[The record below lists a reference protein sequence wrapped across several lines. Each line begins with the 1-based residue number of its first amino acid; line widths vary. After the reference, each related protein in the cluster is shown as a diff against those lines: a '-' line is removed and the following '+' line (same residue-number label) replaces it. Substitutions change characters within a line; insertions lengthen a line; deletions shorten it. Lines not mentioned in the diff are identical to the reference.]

1 MRLKFD
7 VQMCFFGCGCI
18 RVPEQSELK
27 HMCSEYERPDLRA
40 NIGIRAWCPQGDGEN
55 CKADQKSGSLSI
67 QGETGMQS

>member
-1 MRLKFD
+1 
-7 VQMCFFGCGCI
+7 MCFFGCGCI